1 LPILWQ
7 FRYYLAEGRA
17 GDVRACHDARS
28 QKCKANFRS
37 KLVFLAHLERAD
49 WREPLFKS
57 LHGECSGLGE
67 IRFKGDDVQQRPLGF
82 VSGSREFTLLFWAIE
97 KNGRFVPSS
106 ACVTALAWKRAVTA
120 DRSLSDALW
129 FALE

>member
-1 LPILWQ
+1 
-7 FRYYLAEGRA
+7 
-17 GDVRACHDARS
+17 
-28 QKCKANFRS
+28 
-37 KLVFLAHLERAD
+37 VFLAQCERAD

-82 VSGSREFTLLFWAIE
+82 VSGPREFTLFFWATE
-97 KNGRFVPSS
+97 KNGRFVPKG
-106 ACVTALAWKRAVTA
+106 ACAIARAWKNAVIA

-129 FALE
+129 VALE